1 MKKIFVAGCLAVLI
15 LVVPWGS
22 HSQDTEKDP
31 SLALTEKEFD
41 AGEVMEGSII
51 SHDFMVLNK
60 GDAPLEIR
68 RIAAG

>member
-1 MKKIFVAGCLAVLI
+1 MKKIFIAGCLAVLI
-15 LVVPWGS
+15 LVVPWDA
-22 HSQDTEKDP
+22 HSQDSKEGP

-41 AGEVMEGSII
+41 AGEVMEGNMI